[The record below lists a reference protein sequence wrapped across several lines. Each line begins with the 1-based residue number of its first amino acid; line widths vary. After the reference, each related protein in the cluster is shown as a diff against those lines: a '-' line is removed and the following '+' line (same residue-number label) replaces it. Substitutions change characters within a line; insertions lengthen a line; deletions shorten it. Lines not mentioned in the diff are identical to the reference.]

1 MKTKRINTVS
11 VRSSLCLIAIWWIA
25 SVIVGAKII
34 LPDPLSAFK
43 AFCKLLIS
51 KEFLFNVLFTISRA
65 LISFVIITLS
75 GLLAGIFV
83 SKNKIAEQAINPL
96 ITVLKATPV
105 MSVILIALLWFKT
118 GTVPV
123 FSAFLMAFPVM
134 LVQVVNGCKSI
145 DPKLEQ
151 MCVVYGI
158 EGKSKMKNLIFPSL
172 KPFVITGAKQ
182 TLSMIWKVVIAA
194 EVLTVPEF
202 GVGRSLHVAQI
213 NLETSEVF
221 AWTLVAILLT
231 ALGDF
236 VFDCVSS
243 KGGKK

>member
-1 MKTKRINTVS
+1 M
-11 VRSSLCLIAIWWIA
+11 
-25 SVIVGAKII
+25 IVGAKII

-43 AFCKLLIS
+43 TFLKLLVS
-51 KEFLFNVLFTISRA
+51 KEFLLNVLFTVLRA

-83 SKNKIAEQAINPL
+83 SKNRIAEQAVKPL
-96 ITVLKATPV
+96 VTVVKATPV

-134 LVQVVNGCKSI
+134 FVQVVNGCKSI
-145 DPKLEQ
+145 DSKLEQ
-151 MCVVYGI
+151 MCAVYGI
-158 EGKSKMKNLIFPSL
+158 EGKTKSVNFILPSL
-172 KPFVITGAKQ
+172 RPFLITGAKQ

-202 GVGRSLHVAQI
+202 GVGRSLHLAQI

-231 ALGDF
+231 AVGDY
-236 VFDCVSS
+236 VFDLISS
-243 KGGKK
+243 KGGRK